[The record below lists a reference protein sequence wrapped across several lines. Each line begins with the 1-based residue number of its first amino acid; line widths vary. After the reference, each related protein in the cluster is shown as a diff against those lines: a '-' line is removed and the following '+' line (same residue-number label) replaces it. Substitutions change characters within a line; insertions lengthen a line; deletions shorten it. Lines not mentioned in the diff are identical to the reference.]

1 MTDAMTLKT
10 LIKKLD
16 LQEEIAKKQY
26 DLELLK
32 WNIDSFDDANY
43 PLDKAK
49 ANWDEKL
56 AVCVAVSKAL
66 GQDEN
71 GVDIFFKILQED

>member
-16 LQEEIAKKQY
+16 LQEEIAKKKY
-26 DLELLK
+26 DLELLN
-32 WNIDSFDDANY
+32 WNIDSFDDKNY
-43 PLDKAK
+43 PLDNAK

-66 GQDEN
+66 GKDEN